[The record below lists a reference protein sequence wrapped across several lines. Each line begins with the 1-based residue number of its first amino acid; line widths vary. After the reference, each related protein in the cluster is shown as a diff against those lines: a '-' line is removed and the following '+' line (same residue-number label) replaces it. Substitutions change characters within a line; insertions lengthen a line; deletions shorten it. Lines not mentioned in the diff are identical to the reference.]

1 MYPNVLFFRD
11 YKYASIDSF
20 FDENKDALLCSV
32 TIVTKDEL
40 SLLFDSKYALLV
52 TYGENESD
60 YSTVNETIANR
71 MRSQWLHFKTLDIN
85 LFNSAINYCYMT
97 IMTKEPEKSRPIFS
111 IFTTCYHSYDKI
123 KRAYKSVQSQLMNDW
138 EWVILDDSVEEKHF
152 TFLQELFQKEPKVRL
167 YKRSNNSGFIGN
179 VKNEAVSLCRGK
191 YVLELD
197 HDDEIV
203 PSLLT
208 HATKV
213 FEDPEIGFIY
223 TDFINIYENGNNFQ
237 YGNHFG
243 LGYSGYYRKKYK
255 GGWVFVA
262 MTPNINSKT
271 LSHIVSIP
279 NHARIW
285 RKDTLMDMGNYNEY
299 LPISDDYELLL
310 RTAVHTKIVKIPML
324 GYIQYMNNQSNNF
337 SLIRNSEIN
346 RLRWHLTEHCY
357 KKWNIDSVME
367 QKGALDKS
375 DTSLPIWKRPNFE
388 YTYCN
393 DIINMEHTMQYCIL
407 GMSAFYQH
415 YSEIKVLYENPQN
428 DFIILDN
435 TFDSTDNTIGIIL
448 DKFKLSRI
456 HFYSMK
462 DCSEEELLF
471 YFNHVYKST
480 ESTLFTKKE
489 PILELNSITT
499 VKKVSII
506 TPCIHP
512 ENLFRIKESIPF
524 DYVHEWIIVYDE
536 SKLSNPHL
544 FQQDN
549 IKEYSCQGKSI
560 CGNAQRNYG
569 LDHLTGDTYVYFLDD
584 DNIIHPDFHTILKD
598 LEPNR
603 IYTFGQQ
610 RPPTECP
617 YKDILT
623 GDEIAM
629 FQIDTSMFLVDSS
642 LCKEIRWVVD
652 EYASDAIF
660 IVECYSNHLHK
671 WIHLNKIVSYY
682 NYLNHLELF
691 SKDNSCLQTNNMLE
705 SI

>member
-1 MYPNVLFFRD
+1 MYPYVLFLRD
-11 YKYASIDSF
+11 EQYITIDSF
-20 FDENKDALLCSV
+20 FEENKKSLLCTVKIINKSEV
-32 TIVTKDEL
+32 
-40 SLLFDSKYALLV
+40 SLLFDTKYALLI
-52 TYGENESD
+52 TYGDMNYD
-60 YSTVNETIANR
+60 INIPNR
-71 MRSQWLHFKTLDIN
+71 MRLQWIHMKTIDLDS
-85 LFNSAINYCYMT
+85 FNSAVNYCYMT
-97 IMTKEPEKSRPIFS
+97 IMTRPHEQIRPIFS
-111 IFTTCYHSYDKI
+111 VFTTCYHSYDKI
-123 KRAYKSVQSQLMNDW
+123 IRAYESLKVQMLNDW
-138 EWVILDDSVEEKHF
+138 EWVILDDSEEENHFLFLKH
-152 TFLQELFQKEPKVRL
+152 LFQQESRVRL
-167 YKRSNNSGFIGN
+167 YKRSQNSGFIGN

-213 FEDPEIGFIY
+213 FEDPEVGFIY

-255 GGWVFVA
+255 GKWVFVA

-271 LSHIVSIP
+271 LSHIVSVP

-285 RKDTLMDMGNYNEY
+285 RKNTLLDMGNYNEY

-310 RTAVHTKIVKIPML
+310 RTAVHTKMVKIPML
-324 GYIQYMNNQSNNF
+324 GYIQYMNNESNNF

-346 RLRWHLTEHCY
+346 RLRWHLTKHCY
-357 KKWNIDSVME
+357 QKWNIESVME
-367 QKGALDKS
+367 QKGALDTS
-375 DTSLPIWKRPNFE
+375 DYSLPIWKRPDYK

-393 DIINMEHTMQYCIL
+393 DIINVEHTMQYCIL

-415 YSEIKVLYENPQN
+415 YSEIKVLYENLQN

-435 TFDSTDNTIGIIL
+435 TYDSTDNTIGTIL

-462 DCSEEELLF
+462 DCSEKELIF

-480 ESTLFTKKE
+480 ESAFFTKKE
-489 PILELNSITT
+489 PILELNSMTFL
-499 VKKVSII
+499 KKISII

-536 SKLSNPHL
+536 SKVSNPHL

-584 DNIIHPDFHTILKD
+584 DNIIHPEFHTILNQ

-603 IYTFGQQ
+603 IYTFDQQ
-610 RPPTECP
+610 RPPTEFP
-617 YKDILT
+617 YKEILT
-623 GDEIAM
+623 GDAIEM
-629 FQIDTSMFLVDSS
+629 FHIDTSMFLVDSS

-660 IVECYSNHLHK
+660 IIECYSNHINQ
-671 WIHLNKIVSYY
+671 WIYVNQVLSYY

-691 SKDNSCLQTNNMLE
+691 SK
-705 SI
+705 